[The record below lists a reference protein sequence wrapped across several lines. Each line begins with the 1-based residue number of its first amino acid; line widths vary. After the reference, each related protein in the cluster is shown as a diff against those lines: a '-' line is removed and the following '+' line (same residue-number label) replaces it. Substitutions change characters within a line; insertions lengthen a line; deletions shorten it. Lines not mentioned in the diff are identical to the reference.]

1 MALDTLYILIA
12 EDESSQAEILRYN
25 LEAEGFRVGVAS
37 DGQMALE
44 MIEEAQP
51 DLMILDW
58 MLPEMSGIKVLK
70 KLRKGTETRCLPVIM
85 LTARGEEDDRVRGFE
100 VGADDYV
107 VKPYLPSELVARVRA
122 VLRRSHP
129 ELQDEKL
136 EYAGIELDLVK
147 LRVSRD
153 GDPVDLAT
161 TEMRLLKALMSN
173 PGRVFSRNR
182 LIDLAWGT
190 TIYLEDRS
198 VDVAIRRL
206 RKALNAD
213 GKTDLI
219 RTVRSEGYAI
229 EENVKRR

>member
-12 EDESSQAEILRYN
+12 EDESRQAEILKFN
-25 LEAEGFRVGVAS
+25 LEEQGFRVGLAA
-37 DGQMALE
+37 DGLKALE
-44 MIEEAQP
+44 MIDDALP
-51 DLMILDW
+51 DLLILDW
-58 MLPEMSGIKVLK
+58 MLPEVSGIRIMR
-70 KLRKGTETRCLPVIM
+70 KLRSEAETRSLPVIM

-100 VGADDYV
+100 VGVDDYV
-107 VKPYLPSELVARVRA
+107 VKPYLPSELIARVRA

-129 ELQDEKL
+129 DLHEEKL
-136 EYAGIELDLVK
+136 EYAGIEMDLAR
-147 LRVSRD
+147 LRVRRD
-153 GDPVDLAT
+153 GDPVELAS
-161 TEMRLLKALMSN
+161 TEFRLLKALMSY

-206 RKALNAD
+206 RKALNQN
-213 GKTDLI
+213 GKPDII

-229 EENVKRR
+229 EDNSA